1 MNVGTI
7 TAIAMASVMVLGM
20 LGALVALVFKLGT
33 MNGVLVSFMAASKE
47 RDDSI
52 LLAVGKVEGQ
62 LDRHIEWHQ
71 GGKP

>member
-1 MNVGTI
+1 MNAQDI
-7 TAIAMASVMVLGM
+7 TAIIMASVMVLGM
-20 LGALVALVFKLGT
+20 LGTLVAMVFKLGT

-52 LLAVGKVEGQ
+52 LMAVSKVEGQ

-71 GGKP
+71 GSIK